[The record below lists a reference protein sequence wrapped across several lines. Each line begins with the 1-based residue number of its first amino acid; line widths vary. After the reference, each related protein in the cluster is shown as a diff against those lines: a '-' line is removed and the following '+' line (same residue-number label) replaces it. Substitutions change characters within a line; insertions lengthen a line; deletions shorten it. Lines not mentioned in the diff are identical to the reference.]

1 MFVTAALRR
10 DITVTVLVVFAFWQL
25 RYVAYPEPP
34 THMGR
39 LKHWMNDA
47 APKRRVQHVAS
58 SFDWSRCT
66 DTASVCARRL
76 GERRGAWP
84 MGISM
89 RDEGVV
95 GGDGFTLGAGEDSLF
110 EHLPKMHQ
118 LLRGGED
125 KCLAMAGA
133 FLDTAWDMFTA
144 INNGTSTD
152 YANAAMLDVTVARYP
167 LPKMDYMET
176 VTAQLITNPTTLL

>member
-58 SFDWSRCT
+58 SFDWSRV
-66 DTASVCARRL
+66 DFGRQS
-76 GERRGAWP
+76 
-84 MGISM
+84 
-89 RDEGVV
+89 
-95 GGDGFTLGAGEDSLF
+95 
-110 EHLPKMHQ
+110 
-118 LLRGGED
+118 
-125 KCLAMAGA
+125 
-133 FLDTAWDMFTA
+133 
-144 INNGTSTD
+144 TSQ
-152 YANAAMLDVTVARYP
+152 VP
-167 LPKMDYMET
+167 LPRPLRSPRHSVPIQHQFAPEDLESAE
-176 VTAQLITNPTTLL
+176 VRGPWGFR